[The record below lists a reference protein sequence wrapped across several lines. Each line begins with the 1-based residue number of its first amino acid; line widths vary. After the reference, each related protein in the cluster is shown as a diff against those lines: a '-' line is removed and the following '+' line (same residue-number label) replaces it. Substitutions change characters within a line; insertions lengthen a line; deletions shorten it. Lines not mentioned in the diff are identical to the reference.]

1 MSAALI
7 RSLFPATGG
16 CPGLGLRLALASADR
31 FGRVR

>member
-16 CPGLGLRLALASADR
+16 CPGLGLRLIQASAGRLSR
-31 FGRVR
+31 FH

>member
-16 CPGLGLRLALASADR
+16 CPSLGLRLVHASSER
-31 FGRVR
+31 LFRLR